1 MYCIYVHIHI
11 PTNSF
16 DLSNSTDI
24 RWKHATYYIA
34 KTYNVLQKFYIKL
47 CYLKLKFTFDTKG
60 VLENNLLIKEENRK
74 NRIT

>member
-1 MYCIYVHIHI
+1 MLAVSNNVI
-11 PTNSF
+11 SF

-24 RWKHATYYIA
+24 RWKHATYYVA

-47 CYLKLKFTFDTKG
+47 CYLKLKFAFDRKR
-60 VLENNLLIKEENRK
+60 VLENNLLIEDKNRR